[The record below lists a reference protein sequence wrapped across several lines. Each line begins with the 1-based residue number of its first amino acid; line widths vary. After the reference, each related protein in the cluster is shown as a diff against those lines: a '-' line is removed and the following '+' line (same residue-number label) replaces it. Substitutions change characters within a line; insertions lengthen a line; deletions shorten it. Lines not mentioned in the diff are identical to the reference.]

1 MRRTIGRR
9 SSAVNPAVF
18 AVLLAG
24 TVAGC
29 GSEAGPDYRAQL
41 SSVQAQASSA
51 AANEKFAADAM
62 LADQHINAVQ
72 GAARA
77 AEFTAITHNSCPG
90 SVLANRLAKLKA
102 ENKIDGLTYAAGKRT
117 EIIGA
122 HTEADPNHVLVVLRN
137 TMPAQQQKPQ
147 AIVMRVKLGTDAGKK
162 CVSEVE
168 RV

>member
-1 MRRTIGRR
+1 MPRLIGCR
-9 SSAVNPAVF
+9 SRVVVTGVF
-18 AVLLAG
+18 AVVLA
-24 TVAGC
+24 TVVTGC
-29 GSEAGPDYRAQL
+29 GSEAGPDYQAQL
-41 SSVQAQASSA
+41 SSVQAQESSA

-72 GAARA
+72 GPERV
-77 AEFTAITHNSCPG
+77 AEFTAITQNSCPG

-102 ENKIDGLTYAAGKRT
+102 ENKIDGLTYAPGKRT

-137 TMPAQQQKPQ
+137 RAPAQQQQPQ
-147 AIVMRVKLGTDAGKK
+147 AIVMRVKLGTNAGKK